1 MISRYSSKTPNENN
15 HHANANKIFV
25 TLLSVSS
32 QDETAAEHI
41 ITFRTIAAKLT
52 LITIVVFRVAQ
63 SVDRDRA
70 VFGVLRERSPKY
82 NPVFSHSQSF
92 FSHFSSRHDH
102 THKSAADDHL
112 RSKPR
117 KSPNLH
123 FSLADFF
130 FLLKPPQPE
139 LMRCG
144 ITIPKLNCYNNL
156 YRRRCRRRRLQRP
169 R

>member
-32 QDETAAEHI
+32 QDVAAAEHI

-130 FLLKPPQPE
+130 FS
-139 LMRCG
+139 
-144 ITIPKLNCYNNL
+144 Y
-156 YRRRCRRRRLQRP
+156 
-169 R
+169 

>member
-32 QDETAAEHI
+32 QDEAAAEHI

-82 NPVFSHSQSF
+82 NPVFSHTVSR
-92 FSHFSSRHDH
+92 SSLTSLVVTIIH
-102 THKSAADDHL
+102 TSRRPTIISRGNRAKVL
-112 RSKPR
+112 IYI
-117 KSPNLH
+117 SP
-123 FSLADFF
+123 
-130 FLLKPPQPE
+130 
-139 LMRCG
+139 
-144 ITIPKLNCYNNL
+144 
-156 YRRRCRRRRLQRP
+156 
-169 R
+169 